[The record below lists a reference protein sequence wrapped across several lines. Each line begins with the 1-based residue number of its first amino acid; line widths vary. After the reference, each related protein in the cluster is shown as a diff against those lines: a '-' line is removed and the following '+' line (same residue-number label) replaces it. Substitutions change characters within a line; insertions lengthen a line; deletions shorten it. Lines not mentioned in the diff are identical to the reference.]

1 MQASPGTIVCKSGD
15 DPAIYLR
22 EGEIFVKS
30 QMRLYHVTLTLTLT
44 LTLSTPWMQARP
56 WTIMYKFGGDPVI
69 CLREEAIF
77 VKPQMRP
84 YHVTLDLDLDV
95 QHNLDAGLPADRRV
109 QVWSRSSH
117 PPPRTSDFSE
127 ITRVSMSC
135 DL

>member
-1 MQASPGTIVCKSGD
+1 MQASPGTIVCKSGG

-30 QMRLYHVTLTLTLT
+30 QMR
-44 LTLSTPWMQARP
+44 
-56 WTIMYKFGGDPVI
+56 
-69 CLREEAIF
+69 
-77 VKPQMRP
+77 P

-95 QHNLDAGLPADRRV
+95 QHKLDAGLPADRHV

-117 PPPRTSDFSE
+117 PPLRTSDFSE
-127 ITRVSMSC
+127 ITRVSLLR